1 MKNSNFNV
9 QLVSTLLMTCCSKI
23 QLFFNREV
31 DNKLIN
37 LVDCRFLAIQFGSV
51 ITLQIHKIECQPELK
66 EEILLSIFDYVD
78 CFISFLK
85 NE

>member
-1 MKNSNFNV
+1 MYDCFSIERLITNRLTWLIVASGLGN
-9 QLVSTLLMTCCSKI
+9 LDLLLHYK
-23 QLFFNREV
+23 F
-31 DNKLIN
+31 
-37 LVDCRFLAIQFGSV
+37 
-51 ITLQIHKIECQPELK
+51 ITELE

>member
-1 MKNSNFNV
+1 
-9 QLVSTLLMTCCSKI
+9 MTCCSKI
-23 QLFFNREV
+23 REFFNREV

-37 LVDCRFLAIQFGSV
+37 LVDCRFLAMQFGSV
-51 ITLQIHKIECQPELK
+51 ITLQIHKIESQPELK

>member
-1 MKNSNFNV
+1 M
-9 QLVSTLLMTCCSKI
+9 
-23 QLFFNREV
+23 V

-37 LVDCRFLAIQFGSV
+37 LVECRFLSMQFGSV
-51 ITLQIHKIECQPELK
+51 ITLQIHKIESQPELK